1 MDQSILFRMKLICL
15 LRWNF
20 TRFHFIYQNFLGSYF
35 WSWSDFRLIKII
47 CRRGLPSLKC
57 RYIIF
62 VVNKHS
68 WWHYI
73 NLWLLNSTFS
83 LNSTSIMTQVYL
95 WSFLKKFLSTSWTS
109 AAFVMCLWIK
119 IRKITSEIYLL
130 TCNCLKRN
138 LGKPQDCESKMV
150 ISLLIICLNI
160 REEVHVH
167 CEENRIISPFSHQ
180 FYIGMD

>member
-1 MDQSILFRMKLICL
+1 MLLGRFTDVLLRLRKSNYRDINTLQMIASPTCEAKCSISLSFFKKIEKKVCMDQSILFRMKFIYL

-95 WSFLKKFLSTSWTS
+95 WSFSKKFDD
-109 AAFVMCLWIK
+109 
-119 IRKITSEIYLL
+119 
-130 TCNCLKRN
+130 
-138 LGKPQDCESKMV
+138 G
-150 ISLLIICLNI
+150 
-160 REEVHVH
+160 
-167 CEENRIISPFSHQ
+167 
-180 FYIGMD
+180 